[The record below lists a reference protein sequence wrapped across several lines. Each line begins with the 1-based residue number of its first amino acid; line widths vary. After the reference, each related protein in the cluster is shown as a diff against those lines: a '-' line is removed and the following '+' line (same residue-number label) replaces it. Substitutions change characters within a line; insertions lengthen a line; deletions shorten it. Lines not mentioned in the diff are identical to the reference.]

1 MAGFN
6 RRDVMKQ
13 GLAAFLSPK
22 QAIGAVNSAIA
33 SIPKVGRLS
42 LEKLGVDI
50 YEFLS
55 VVLDGEEAG
64 GMLAGE
70 DYSVVLDNGKEI
82 PADKVAA
89 LIKNSLA
96 GVDLGELI
104 ELSSAYMSS
113 ADYDGEFGVFSG
125 VIDAAIDRVGLKNF
139 VRAVI
144 AYDGD
149 RHNGVPSI
157 DDSRLEV
164 LQDVLNT
171 VTNSKHLSVLWRDM
185 PHPDMDFEGAIGY
198 LKSNGFIKPVEA
210 AKMLRSHGEAKARF
224 DERVRNHESQMVS
237 RDKGPEQSDP
247 DWYHDS
253 PDPFS
258 KTKERFYESRIR
270 RVHCFT
276 EGYRSLVEAKTSY
289 FGG

>member
-1 MAGFN
+1 
-6 RRDVMKQ
+6 
-13 GLAAFLSPK
+13 
-22 QAIGAVNSAIA
+22 
-33 SIPKVGRLS
+33 
-42 LEKLGVDI
+42 
-50 YEFLS
+50 
-55 VVLDGEEAG
+55 
-64 GMLAGE
+64 
-70 DYSVVLDNGKEI
+70 
-82 PADKVAA
+82 
-89 LIKNSLA
+89 
-96 GVDLGELI
+96 
-104 ELSSAYMSS
+104 
-113 ADYDGEFGVFSG
+113 
-125 VIDAAIDRVGLKNF
+125 LKNF

-185 PHPDMDFEGAIGY
+185 PYPDMDFEGAVGY

-253 PDPFS
+253 PDPFV
-258 KTKERFYESRIR
+258 KTKERFHESRIR
-270 RVHCFT
+270 KIHCFT
-276 EGYRSLVEAKTSY
+276 EGYRSLVEAPSV
-289 FGG
+289 